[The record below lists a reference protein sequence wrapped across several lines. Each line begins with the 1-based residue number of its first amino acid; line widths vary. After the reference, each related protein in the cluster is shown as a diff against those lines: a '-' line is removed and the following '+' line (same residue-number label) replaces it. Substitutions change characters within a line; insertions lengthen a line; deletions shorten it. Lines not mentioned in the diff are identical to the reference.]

1 MIRRGNKTLQT
12 KKTVLGLA
20 VVLAVAGFTTLLV
33 SGALL
38 TSVTIS
44 TSGVLASA
52 NLGVYSDSACTQGL
66 GPFSW
71 GTISP
76 GSSVT
81 KTFYVKN
88 LGSIPL
94 TLSLSATNWNPTTAN
109 GPIALSWNKE
119 GAALGAGQ
127 VTLATLTLTVS
138 SSAGGFTN
146 FSADAVVS
154 GTG

>member
-20 VVLAVAGFTTLLV
+20 VVFAVAGFTTLLV

-38 TSVTIS
+38 TSVTVK
-44 TSGVLASA
+44 TSGILASA
-52 NLGVYSDSACTQGL
+52 NLGVYSDSACTQSL

-71 GTISP
+71 GTVSP

-94 TLSLSATNWNPTTAN
+94 TLSLSVTNWNPTTAN
-109 GPIALSWNKE
+109 GPIALSWNRE
-119 GAALGAGQ
+119 GTTLAANQ
-127 VTLATLTLTVS
+127 VTIATLTLTVS
-138 SSAGGFTN
+138 SSAGSFTT
-146 FSADAVVS
+146 FGADAVVS